1 MARSQAPEWQGQVRG
16 AAYPCRKKAAEG
28 KEDNVPIP
36 WLNTPQLPLSPRPQS
51 KLFPPLLPGSVY
63 NSPHPAQKRN
73 PPSAQGSSV
82 TAT

>member
-1 MARSQAPEWQGQVRG
+1 MARSQAPEWQGQVRV

-28 KEDNVPIP
+28 KEDNAP
-36 WLNTPQLPLSPRPQS
+36 WLNTSQLPLSALPQS
-51 KLFPPLLPGSVY
+51 KLFPLLPGSMN

-73 PPSAQGSSV
+73 APSAQGSSV